1 VSPGTS
7 APERRL
13 VWRPR
18 ALLLLGTACLLLLAA
33 VLLRNP
39 IPLFLA
45 LPLLLAGPAAA
56 FGGPRDSPKLSARW
70 GVEGSSDQVLVT
82 GSVVAPRSMDAR
94 NLVLE
99 VPCPPGLV
107 EVSAPQVDVDR
118 PEARIRL
125 TWRAQEPSIV
135 VVPPPRMTWRDPAGL
150 VERTV
155 DAGLLPLV
163 VERYPPELHR
173 IGAIRLR
180 RTMVLPG
187 ETLSRHIGARGEFF
201 GIRAA
206 LPEDPPRNIN
216 WKASARAGHL
226 LANEFQLD
234 RTGDVLLVLDTR
246 TTSLGPEIDGRLLA
260 ISRAAAAGI
269 AASFLRVKARVGLG
283 VFGEFLAPVPLAA
296 GRGQPERIR
305 SALLAARLHTE
316 RAPSERCAVALGRYF
331 PTGVTTILFSSL
343 VDEDVADLL
352 PHLRR
357 RGFPVVALSPSPLP
371 AILSE
376 PVLGAEEEAIVSRF
390 ARLLRRGQ
398 VADAWREA
406 PTIDWDDYWSLGQ
419 FVEFL
424 RRPATRRIG

>member
-1 VSPGTS
+1 VNGGT
-7 APERRL
+7 ATPEPRL
-13 VWRPR
+13 RWRPR
-18 ALLLLGTACLLLLAA
+18 TFLLLGAACLLLLAA

-45 LPLLLAGPAAA
+45 LPFLLAGPAAA
-56 FGGPRDSPKLSARW
+56 FSGPRAAPQLSAHWR
-70 GVEGSSDQVLVT
+70 VEGSADQVLVT
-82 GSVVAPRSMDAR
+82 GSVVTPRSVDAR
-94 NLVLE
+94 DLVLE
-99 VPCPPGLV
+99 AACPPGLV
-107 EVSAPQVDVDR
+107 EVSPPHVDVNR

-125 TWRAQEPSIV
+125 SWRAQEPSIV
-135 VVPPPRMTWRDPAGL
+135 VVPPPRITWRDPAGL
-150 VERTV
+150 VERT
-155 DAGLLPLV
+155 AASGLLPLV
-163 VERYPPELHR
+163 VERYPPELLR

-187 ETLSRHIGARGEFF
+187 ETLSRHVGARGEFF

-206 LPEDPPRNIN
+206 VPDDPPRNIN
-216 WKASARAGHL
+216 WKASARTGHL

-234 RTGDVLLVLDTR
+234 RTGDVLLVLDAR
-246 TTSLGPEIDGRLLA
+246 TTSLGPEVDARLLSV
-260 ISRAAAAGI
+260 SRAAAAGI

-283 VFGEFLAPVPLAA
+283 VFGEFLDTVPLAA

-305 SALLAARLHTE
+305 SALLAARLHAE
-316 RAPSERCAVALGRYF
+316 GAPSERCAVALGRYF

-343 VDEDVADLL
+343 VDAGVADLL

-376 PVLGAEEEAIVSRF
+376 PVLGAEEEAIVTRL